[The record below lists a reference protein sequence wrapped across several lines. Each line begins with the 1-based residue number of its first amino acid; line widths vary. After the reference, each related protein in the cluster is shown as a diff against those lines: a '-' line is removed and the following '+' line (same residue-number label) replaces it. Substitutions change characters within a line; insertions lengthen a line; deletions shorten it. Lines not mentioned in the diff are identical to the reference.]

1 MKTFGN
7 CVLATSAEILFDT
20 SAAIALMLK
29 SDPRHER
36 VRDATR
42 NLSRGLAGHALSETY
57 SVLTR
62 LPGTS
67 RVTAPRAASMIE
79 RAFPASVAL
88 QPKVAVKAVSIFVA
102 AGIAGGA
109 VYDGLVALAAR
120 ESGIRLLS
128 CDRRALTTYQALGVD
143 VTLI

>member
-1 MKTFGN
+1 MKIFGN
-7 CVLATSAEILFDT
+7 CALVTSAEILLDT

-29 SDPRHER
+29 HDPRHDK

-42 NLSRGLAGHALSETY
+42 NLARGLAGHALAETY

-67 RVTAPRAASMIE
+67 RVAAPKAADMIE

-88 QPKVAVKAVSIFVA
+88 EPKVAVQAVSILAA

-128 CDRRALTTYQALGVD
+128 CDRRALPTYRALGVD
-143 VTLI
+143 VEII